1 MFLQNFILNFRIPEH
16 LKEIYSDVFSPLK
29 TSSTDFQLLCRDS
42 KVSGIGTGDFVFR
55 EGDEIDTD
63 LRYFY

>member
-1 MFLQNFILNFRIPEH
+1 M
-16 LKEIYSDVFSPLK
+16 KEIYSDVFSPLK

-55 EGDEIDTD
+55 EGDEIDRD
-63 LRYFY
+63 LR